1 MGGERGREGKQV
13 PLCDPGK
20 VRGIFGWMRKR
31 VYMAKILIIDD
42 NAMNRKLFR
51 FLLKKAGYDVFE
63 AENGRQGVERA
74 KEIIP
79 GLILMDI
86 QMPDMDG
93 IATLKAI
100 REAEAAGKIPVIA
113 ITSYAMKGDR
123 ERFLSEGFVDYISK
137 PIDNDVFLTSIKN
150 ALERYHG

>member
-1 MGGERGREGKQV
+1 MNSREK
-13 PLCDPGK
+13 K
-20 VRGIFGWMRKR
+20 
-31 VYMAKILIIDD
+31 YMADKVLIIDD
-42 NAMNRKLFR
+42 NALNRKLFG

-63 AENGRQGVERA
+63 AEDGKQGVERA

-79 GLILMDI
+79 DLILMDI

-93 IATLKAI
+93 IAALKAI

-113 ITSYAMKGDR
+113 VTSYAMKGDR

-137 PIDNDVFLTSIKN
+137 PIDNDAFLGSVKTT
-150 ALERYHG
+150 LERYHG